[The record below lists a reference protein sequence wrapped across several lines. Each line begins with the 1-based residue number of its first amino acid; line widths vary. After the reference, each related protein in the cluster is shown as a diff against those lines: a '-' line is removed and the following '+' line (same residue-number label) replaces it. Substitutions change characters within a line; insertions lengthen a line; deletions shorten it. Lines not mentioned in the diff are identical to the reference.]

1 MASSKRT
8 ALIVEDDE
16 IQRAVAALL
25 LEDNDLE
32 VLQCDTAEAASRV
45 LDDVGSGL
53 CLMFTDVNL
62 VGSMNGVELARVAKE
77 KFPALTVIVTSGNV
91 APELPTGATFLQKSW
106 RAADLVREA
115 HLACP
120 ASKSSNS

>member
-62 VGSMNGVELARVAKE
+62 VGSMNGVELARVA
-77 KFPALTVIVTSGNV
+77 F
-91 APELPTGATFLQKSW
+91 
-106 RAADLVREA
+106 RR
-115 HLACP
+115 
-120 ASKSSNS
+120 